1 MPEKR
6 FTSGKIRLASYKASE
21 RQLELSFASGTVR
34 IYRSVP
40 SVVWEKLCSSPNPAS
55 YWEDRIAEEYPESR
69 GATAPRSGAQARLE
83 ALFSP
88 AKPFAD
94 PSSSD
99 SLSASP
105 SDPSHDALP
114 PSSSDALPASPSD
127 ALPASSH
134 DALPASSHDSPSDSL
149 FRSSTGAAE
158 RKT

>member
-99 SLSASP
+99 
-105 SDPSHDALP
+105 PSHDALP

-127 ALPASSH
+127 ALPASSS
-134 DALPASSHDSPSDSL
+134 DAIPASSHDSPSDSL